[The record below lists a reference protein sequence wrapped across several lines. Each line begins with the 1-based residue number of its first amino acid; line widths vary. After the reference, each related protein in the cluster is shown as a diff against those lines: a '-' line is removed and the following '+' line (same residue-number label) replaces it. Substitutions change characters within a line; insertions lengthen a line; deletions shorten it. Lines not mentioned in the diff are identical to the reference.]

1 MSTTRTASLASTFQ
15 EPLTAILR
23 IRFRRQ
29 QVQDAQ
35 HFRSQMRQSLQSSMQ
50 QARALGYTGEMIQI
64 GVFAVVAFLDE
75 SVLNLQDPAFADWA
89 RRPLQEEL
97 FGGHLAGETFFHNLR
112 KCLGQQ
118 DSMQVAD
125 VLELHCLCLLMG
137 YRGRYALGDS
147 GELFAMLRQAR
158 ERIQRIRG
166 GAHLLN
172 LASAPPA
179 IAPRPID
186 QWSRRLLITTC
197 VLAGLAVLAFGGYEI
212 SLASG
217 VSLIQSTSLNA
228 H

>member
-23 IRFRRQ
+23 VRFRRQ

-35 HFRSQMRQSLQSSMQ
+35 TFRSQMRQSLQSSMQ

-64 GVFAVVAFLDE
+64 GVFAAVAFLDE

-186 QWSRRLLITTC
+186 HWRRRLLITTC

>member
-1 MSTTRTASLASTFQ
+1 
-15 EPLTAILR
+15 
-23 IRFRRQ
+23 
-29 QVQDAQ
+29 
-35 HFRSQMRQSLQSSMQ
+35 
-50 QARALGYTGEMIQI
+50 
-64 GVFAVVAFLDE
+64 
-75 SVLNLQDPAFADWA
+75 
-89 RRPLQEEL
+89 
-97 FGGHLAGETFFHNLR
+97 
-112 KCLGQQ
+112 
-118 DSMQVAD
+118 
-125 VLELHCLCLLMG
+125 
-137 YRGRYALGDS
+137 
-147 GELFAMLRQAR
+147 MLRQAR

-172 LASAPPA
+172 LASAPPE

>member
-1 MSTTRTASLASTFQ
+1 
-15 EPLTAILR
+15 
-23 IRFRRQ
+23 
-29 QVQDAQ
+29 
-35 HFRSQMRQSLQSSMQ
+35 MRQSLQSSMQ

-64 GVFAVVAFLDE
+64 GVFAAVAFLDE

-172 LASAPPA
+172 LASAPPE